1 MPVLL
6 QSITGSAEVFWLFLQ
21 RFIRLKCDVN
31 ELLRSFV
38 EFGEASI
45 PIVALTA
52 AFTGAIMVVQGVVYV
67 QQLGIYD
74 LVGWYTGFATFRELG
89 PVMIGLMFSGRVGAR
104 HASELASMRAT
115 EQLDALKVLALD
127 VYELLIVPR
136 VISMTVS
143 LTALVILG
151 DFVAIGAG
159 ALTGKLM
166 LGLDAAHYFRS
177 LDASLGAPDVM
188 MGVGKAAA
196 FGFFISIIATHF
208 GLTAD
213 RDSSGVG
220 RAVNAQVVAS
230 AVGIFFADFVITQ
243 VFT

>member
-1 MPVLL
+1 MSLL
-6 QSITGSAEVFWLFLQ
+6 SDLTGTAAVSGRVASQLVRP
-21 RFIRLKCDVN
+21 RFDRA

-52 AFTGAIMVVQGVVYV
+52 AFTGAIMVLQGAFYV

-74 LVGWYTGFATFRELG
+74 LVGWYTGFATFREIG
-89 PVMIGLMFSGRVGAR
+89 PVMLGLMFSGRVGAR

-143 LTALVILG
+143 LVALVIFG
-151 DFVAIGAG
+151 DLIAIASG
-159 ALTGKLM
+159 ALTAKLI
-166 LGLDAAHYFRS
+166 LGLDAAHFFRS
-177 LDASLGAPDVM
+177 LDAALGAVDVL
-188 MGVGKAAA
+188 MGVTKAAA
-196 FGFFISIIATHF
+196 FGFFIAIIATHY
-208 GLTAD
+208 GLNAS
-213 RDSSGVG
+213 RDSAGVG

-230 AVGIFFADFVITQ
+230 AIGIFFADYVIT
-243 VFT
+243 VLFP